1 MGSIQVQK
9 YITQMQ
15 NCGYKE
21 KKGLELS
28 EFFSDKLHSI
38 CCVLISEIKSD
49 SLEKKKKSRCI
60 SQLFEGKKHS
70 VFIVMSFL
78 LYHCLLSMWVV
89 FLL

>member
-28 EFFSDKLHSI
+28 EIFSDKLHSI

-49 SLEKKKKSRCI
+49 SLEKKKK
-60 SQLFEGKKHS
+60 K
-70 VFIVMSFL
+70 
-78 LYHCLLSMWVV
+78 
-89 FLL
+89 